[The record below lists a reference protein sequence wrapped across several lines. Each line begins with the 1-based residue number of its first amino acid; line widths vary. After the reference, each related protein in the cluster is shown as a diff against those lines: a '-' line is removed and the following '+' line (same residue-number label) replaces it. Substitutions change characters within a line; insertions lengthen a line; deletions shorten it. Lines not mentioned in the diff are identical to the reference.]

1 MKPICNICNIRPVQI
16 KEKHKLTGLPIY
28 RKICYNCHTSKR
40 AMKKNIT
47 RLEAQEIVDGY
58 NAVPYGTGSDLH
70 TALSYDV
77 SGNYFDFDMGLLE
90 PGYSYAF
97 KLSLYDEV
105 IKSWQEQD
113 AVFKFKVEEF

>member
-47 RLEAQEIVDGY
+47 RLEEVRKMSVTTAVSNGFQTASQHKEHLAKKAGGY
-58 NAVPYGTGSDLH
+58 R
-70 TALSYDV
+70 
-77 SGNYFDFDMGLLE
+77 
-90 PGYSYAF
+90 
-97 KLSLYDEV
+97 K
-105 IKSWQEQD
+105 
-113 AVFKFKVEEF
+113 